1 MMEVGKLKNEVLG
14 EIVLSE
20 IHTVRDDILIRPNV
34 GEDCTAVAF
43 GDLACVLTTD
53 PITGTDK
60 NIGQLAVNVCLN
72 DIASSGAEAV
82 GIMLTLLCPETTT
95 QETIGQILRE
105 ANETANQYDVEIIGG
120 HTEITNAVNRIIVSA
135 TALGRTQVNRL
146 IKTSGAEVGDYIYLT
161 KTAGLEGTAIIV
173 SELENELSEV
183 LSKSEIQEA
192 KDMFKQISVINEGK
206 IGVRIGATAMHDA
219 TEGGILGAIHELCE
233 ASGKGCKVKAD
244 KIAIHPV
251 TEKLCEYYN
260 INPLKL
266 ISSGTMVICMP
277 QALASELEK
286 ALLDFRIEYS
296 RVGVITEE
304 RDKKLIMG
312 DASVEEIFDYIES
325 PDADEL
331 YKVIK

>member
-1 MMEVGKLKNEVLG
+1 MEVGKLKNEVLG

-43 GDLACVLTTD
+43 GELACVLTTD

-82 GIMLTLLCPETTT
+82 GIMLTLLCPEATT

-135 TALGRTQVNRL
+135 TALGKTPINRL
-146 IKTSGAEVGDYIYLT
+146 IKTSGAAVGDYIYLT

-173 SELENELSEV
+173 SELENELYDV
-183 LSKSEIQEA
+183 LTKSEIQEA
-192 KDMFKQISVINEGK
+192 KDMLKQISVVNEGK
-206 IGVRIGATAMHDA
+206 IGVRIGASAMHDA
-219 TEGGILGAIHELCE
+219 TEGGILGAIHEVCE

-244 KIAIHPV
+244 KIVIHPV

-266 ISSGTMVICMP
+266 ISSGTMVICIP
-277 QALASELEK
+277 QDLASDLEK

-325 PDADEL
+325 PEADEL